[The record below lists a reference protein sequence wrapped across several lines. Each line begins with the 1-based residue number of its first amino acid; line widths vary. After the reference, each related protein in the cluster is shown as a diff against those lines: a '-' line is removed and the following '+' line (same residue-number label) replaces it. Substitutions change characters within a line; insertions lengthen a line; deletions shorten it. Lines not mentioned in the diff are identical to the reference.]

1 MRRAGGSTAAAGPPR
16 LAAIPPSLRLG
27 ARVDGRMVC
36 DPALDPPTSSPNR
49 EADSMLQ
56 IVRSTRPLAFV
67 LLLSLLVVATGCIR
81 PFARPAPAPSPA
93 AGGGPVPRGG
103 GGADEDGPEPY
114 AEVVTEEA
122 VTDSGMVH
130 VHRVDD
136 KWLFEIPDEIL
147 GREILLVSRVA
158 SVPEGMGYGGQKAN
172 TQVIRWERNGPDDE
186 RIFLRVVR
194 HTNVADEALPVAR
207 AVRGANFEPIL
218 RAFDIEALN
227 DDSTS
232 VVIDASPLFESDI
245 PMFGL
250 SQSRRDAY
258 RVRSLDSNRT
268 YVDWIKSFPRNLEVR
283 HVLTYNA
290 QTPPS
295 NASTNSISIEMN
307 QSMVLL
313 PDEPMEPRIFDERVG
328 FFNVSQVDYGR
339 SDQKVVTRTY
349 VTRWRLEPSDTAAFR
364 RGELVDPV
372 KPIIFYL
379 DPATPEKW
387 RPYLIQGIEDWQEA
401 FEAAGFS
408 NAIQGRMPPSFE
420 EDPEFS
426 PEDVRYSVIR
436 WLPSQVQNA
445 SGPHVHDPR
454 TGEILESDIQWYH
467 NVANLLRNW
476 YLIQTAAVNP
486 AARRALFDDEVMGRL
501 IRFVAAHEV
510 GHTIGLQHNMK
521 SSSAFPVDS
530 LRAPGFVCR
539 EGVAPSIMDYAR
551 FNYVAQPEDEG
562 ACVDPR
568 IGEYD
573 RFAINWGYRP
583 ILDADADEE
592 RPTLDAWIREVEDD
606 PVYAFGSSTPIDP
619 TAQTEAVGSDAME
632 ASDLGIENL
641 KRILPNLVEWSSDGR
656 EGENYEEL
664 AELYNNVIGQWN
676 RYMGHVGTVVGG
688 VTRTRKRIGQEGA
701 VYEFVDEATQRRA
714 MDFFARQAFDPPT
727 WMVDEEILS
736 KIENP
741 STVDRMRSI
750 QVRVVNLILD
760 PGRMQRLIE
769 AEARNGG
776 DYYSLGEMF
785 EDLRGSIWGE
795 LDSGAS
801 IGVYRRNL
809 QRGHLER
816 LEYLM
821 TQEFLLPIFIFGGLS
836 DFFTSVDVSQ
846 SDIRAFVR
854 GELHGLRDAIERT
867 LRRRLDRTTELHLRD
882 ALARIDDILDPD

>member
-1 MRRAGGSTAAAGPPR
+1 MSRASSTSHAARR
-16 LAAIPPSLRLG
+16 LALVL
-27 ARVDGRMVC
+27 
-36 DPALDPPTSSPNR
+36 
-49 EADSMLQ
+49 
-56 IVRSTRPLAFV
+56 PLA
-67 LLLSLLVVATGCIR
+67 LLIATSACIR
-81 PFARPAPAPSPA
+81 PFARPAAGPSA
-93 AGGGPVPRGG
+93 SSGGDGPGG
-103 GGADEDGPEPY
+103 GGDDDGPQPY

-136 KWLFEIPDEIL
+136 KLLFEIPNDL
-147 GREILLVSRVA
+147 LDREILLVTRTA
-158 SVPEGMGYGGQKAN
+158 SVPDGMGYGGQKAN
-172 TQVIRWERNGPDDE
+172 TQVIRWERNGREDE

-194 HTNVADEALPVAR
+194 HANVAEEALPVAR
-207 AVRGANFEPIL
+207 AVRSANFEPIL

-232 VVIDASPLFESDI
+232 VVIDATPLFESDI
-245 PMFGL
+245 PMLGL
-250 SQSRRDAY
+250 NQFRRDQY

-268 YVDWIKSFPRNLEVR
+268 YVEWVKSFPRNVEVR
-283 HVLTYNA
+283 HVLTYSAQSPPTNA
-290 QTPPS
+290 TTG
-295 NASTNSISIEMN
+295 AISIEMN
-307 QSMVLL
+307 QSMIPL
-313 PDEPMEPRIFDERVG
+313 PDEPMRPRLHDERVG
-328 FFNVSQVDYGR
+328 YFNVDQVDYGL
-339 SDQKVVTRTY
+339 SDQMVVTRTY
-349 VTRWRLEPSDTAAFR
+349 ITRWRLEPSDTAAFR
-364 RGELVDPV
+364 RGELVEPV

-387 RPYLIQGIEDWQEA
+387 RPYLIQGIEDWQQA
-401 FEAAGFS
+401 FEAAGFR

-476 YLIQTAAVNP
+476 YLIQTGAVNP
-486 AARRALFDDEVMGRL
+486 AARRALFEDEVMGEL

-510 GHTIGLQHNMK
+510 GHTIGLPHNMK
-521 SSSAFPVDS
+521 SSAGFPVDS

-539 EGVAPSIMDYAR
+539 NGVAPSIMDYAR

-562 ACVDPR
+562 ACTDPR
-568 IGEYD
+568 VGPYD
-573 RFAINWGYRP
+573 LFSVNWGYRP
-583 ILDADADEE
+583 ILGEDTDSE
-592 RPTLDAWIREVEDD
+592 RATLDAWIREVEDD
-606 PVYAFGSSTPIDP
+606 PVYHFGDGTPIDP
-619 TAQTEAVGSDAME
+619 TSQSEAIGSDAME
-632 ASDLGIENL
+632 ASDLGIKNL
-641 KRILPNLVEWSSDGR
+641 KRILPNLIEWSSDGR

-664 AELYNNVIGQWN
+664 AELYGNLISQWS
-676 RYMGHVGTVVGG
+676 RYMGHVGTVLGG

-727 WMVDEEILS
+727 WMIDEEVLS
-736 KIENP
+736 RIENP
-741 STVDRMRSI
+741 STVDRMRGI

-769 AEARNGG
+769 AEARNGDDHYGLG
-776 DYYSLGEMF
+776 DLFGDMR
-785 EDLRGSIWGE
+785 DAIWGE
-795 LDSGAS
+795 LETGDP

-821 TQEFLLPIFIFGGLS
+821 RSELSLPTFFFAGLS

-854 GELHGLRDAIERT
+854 GELHGLEAAIGDALARGP
-867 LRRRLDRTTELHLRD
+867 DRITELHLRD
-882 ALARIDDILDPD
+882 ALARIDNILDPD

>member
-1 MRRAGGSTAAAGPPR
+1 MVQTAR
-16 LAAIPPSLRLG
+16 
-27 ARVDGRMVC
+27 
-36 DPALDPPTSSPNR
+36 N
-49 EADSMLQ
+49 
-56 IVRSTRPLAFV
+56 TRPLF
-67 LLLSLLVVATGCIR
+67 LILSLSLLIVATGCIR
-81 PFARPAPAPSPA
+81 PFARPAPGPSA
-93 AGGGPVPRGG
+93 SGGGGPGARGG
-103 GGADEDGPEPY
+103 GGADDDGPEPY
-114 AEVVTEEA
+114 SEVVTEEA

-136 KWLFEIPDEIL
+136 KWLFEIPEEIL
-147 GREILLVSRVA
+147 GREILLVSRLA

-172 TQVIRWERNGPDDE
+172 TQVLRWERNGPNDE

-232 VVIDASPLFESDI
+232 VVIDATPLFESDT
-245 PMFGL
+245 PMLGL

-268 YVDWIKSFPRNLEVR
+268 YVDWIKSFPRNVEVR

-295 NASTNSISIEMN
+295 NASTNSVSMEMN

-328 FFNVSQVDYGR
+328 YFNVSQVDYGR

-372 KPIIFYL
+372 KPIVFYL

-408 NAIQGRMPPSFE
+408 NAIHGRMPPSFE

-510 GHTIGLQHNMK
+510 GHTLGLPHNMK

-573 RFAINWGYRP
+573 RFSINWGYRP
-583 ILDADADEE
+583 ILDADTDEE
-592 RPTLDAWIREVEDD
+592 RATLDAWIREVEDD
-606 PVYAFGSSTPIDP
+606 PVYAFGGSTPIDP
-619 TAQTEAVGSDAME
+619 SAQTEAVGSDAME

-641 KRILPNLVEWSSDGR
+641 KRILPRLVEWSGEGR

-664 AELYNNVIGQWN
+664 AELYNNLIGQWN

-714 MDFFARQAFDPPT
+714 MDFFARQAVVAEGSLADGLVQALGQTVVLGGHAFAQ
-727 WMVDEEILS
+727 VEEAGHGEAAL
-736 KIENP
+736 EGLVQFFGRHVP
-741 STVDRMRSI
+741 AGDGVEQFQRLGVVVVQELAEADGVADGGALEAGTGVVAAGGGDG
-750 QVRVVNLILD
+750 VVVAHVLHGARVVHGDFQTLDVDDVVLGVAADCAGGAQGAFGQQIADAVAVGNLLN
-760 PGRMQRLIE
+760 Q
-769 AEARNGG
+769 
-776 DYYSLGEMF
+776 
-785 EDLRGSIWGE
+785 
-795 LDSGAS
+795 
-801 IGVYRRNL
+801 V
-809 QRGHLER
+809 Q
-816 LEYLM
+816 
-821 TQEFLLPIFIFGGLS
+821 
-836 DFFTSVDVSQ
+836 
-846 SDIRAFVR
+846 
-854 GELHGLRDAIERT
+854 
-867 LRRRLDRTTELHLRD
+867 
-882 ALARIDDILDPD
+882 

>member
-1 MRRAGGSTAAAGPPR
+1 
-16 LAAIPPSLRLG
+16 
-27 ARVDGRMVC
+27 MVH
-36 DPALDPPTSSPNR
+36 
-49 EADSMLQ
+49 
-56 IVRSTRPLAFV
+56 IVRSTRPLV
-67 LLLSLLVVATGCIR
+67 LILSLSLILVVTGCIR
-81 PFARPAPAPSPA
+81 PFTRPAPGPSA
-93 AGGGPVPRGG
+93 SAGGAGPGARGG
-103 GGADEDGPEPY
+103 GGDDDDGPEPY
-114 AEVVTEEA
+114 SDVVTDEA

-136 KWLFEIPDEIL
+136 EILFEIPNDL
-147 GREILLVSRVA
+147 LDREILLVSRLS
-158 SVPEGMGYGGQKAN
+158 SVPDGMGYGGQKAN
-172 TQVIRWERNGPDDE
+172 TQVIRWERNGPGDE
-186 RIFLRVVR
+186 QIFLRVVR
-194 HTNVADEALPVAR
+194 YTNVADEALPVAR

-232 VVIDASPLFESDI
+232 VVIDATPLFESDI
-245 PMFGL
+245 PMLGL
-250 SQSRRDAY
+250 SQFRRDAY

-268 YVDWIKSFPRNLEVR
+268 YVDWVKSFPRNVEVR

-328 FFNVSQVDYGR
+328 FFSVSQVDYGR
-339 SDQKVVTRTY
+339 SDQKVVTRRY

-372 KPIIFYL
+372 KPIIYYL

-445 SGPHVHDPR
+445 SGPHVNDPR

-486 AARRALFDDEVMGRL
+486 SARRALFDEEVMGRL

-573 RFAINWGYRP
+573 RFAINWAYRP

-592 RPTLDAWIREVEDD
+592 RATLDAWIREVEDN
-606 PVYAFGSSTPIDP
+606 PVYYFGSSTPIDP
-619 TAQTEAVGSDAME
+619 SAQTEAIGSDAME

-641 KRILPNLVEWSSDGR
+641 KRILPQLVEWSSEGR
-656 EGENYEEL
+656 NGENYEEL

-688 VTRTRKRIGQEGA
+688 VTRTRKRIGQDGP

-727 WMVDEEILS
+727 WMIDEDILS

-741 STVDRMRSI
+741 STVDRMRGI

-769 AEARNGG
+769 AEARNG
-776 DYYSLGEMF
+776 DDHYSLGELF
-785 EDLRGSIWGE
+785 ADLRASIWRE
-795 LDSGAS
+795 LDTGAG

-821 TQEFLLPIFIFGGLS
+821 TQELSLPTFIFGGLS

-854 GELHGLRDAIERT
+854 GELHGLEDAIERV

-882 ALARIDDILDPD
+882 ALARIDDILNPD

>member
-1 MRRAGGSTAAAGPPR
+1 MVRFAIARRRRA
-16 LAAIPPSLRLG
+16 
-27 ARVDGRMVC
+27 
-36 DPALDPPTSSPNR
+36 
-49 EADSMLQ
+49 
-56 IVRSTRPLAFV
+56 
-67 LLLSLLVVATGCIR
+67 LLLPLFLLVAVTGCIR
-81 PFARPAPAPSPA
+81 PFARPATGPSA
-93 AGGGPVPRGG
+93 AGGGGPGGGGGRGG
-103 GGADEDGPEPY
+103 GGGDDDGPEPY
-114 AEVVTEEA
+114 SEVVTEEA

-136 KWLFEIPDEIL
+136 QILFEIPNDLL
-147 GREILLVSRVA
+147 GREILLVTRTA
-158 SVPEGMGYGGQKAN
+158 GVPDGMGYAGQKLN
-172 TQVIRWERNGPDDE
+172 TQVIRWERNGANDE
-186 RIFLRVVR
+186 RIFLRVVT
-194 HTNVADEALPVAR
+194 HANVAEEGLPVAR
-207 AVRGANFEPIL
+207 AVRGANFEAIL
-218 RAFDIEALN
+218 DAFDIEALN

-232 VVIDASPLFESDI
+232 VVIDVTGLFESDV
-245 PMFGL
+245 PMLGL
-250 SQSRRDAY
+250 RQSFRDQY
-258 RVRSLDSNRT
+258 RIRSLDSDRT
-268 YVDWIKSFPRNLEVR
+268 WVEWVKSFPRNVEVR

-290 QTPPS
+290 QSPPS
-295 NASTNSISIEMN
+295 NATTTAISVEMN
-307 QSMVLL
+307 QSMILL
-313 PDEPMEPRIFDERVG
+313 PDEPMQPRLFDERVG

-339 SDQKVVTRTY
+339 SDQKVVTRNY
-349 VTRWRLEPSDTAAFR
+349 ITRWRLEPSDTAAFR

-372 KPIIFYL
+372 KPIVYYL

-476 YLIQTAAVNP
+476 YLIQTGAVNP
-486 AARRALFDDEVMGRL
+486 AARRALFDDEVMGEL

-510 GHTIGLQHNMK
+510 GHTIGLPHNMK
-521 SSSAFPVDS
+521 SSSGFSVDS

-539 EGVAPSIMDYAR
+539 NGVAPSIMDYAR

-562 ACVDPR
+562 ACTDPR
-568 IGEYD
+568 VGPYD
-573 RFAINWGYRP
+573 RFSVNWGYRP
-583 ILDADADEE
+583 ILDEDTDGE
-592 RPTLDAWIREVEDD
+592 RATLDAWIREVEDD
-606 PVYAFGSSTPIDP
+606 PVYHFGDGTPIDP
-619 TAQTEAVGSDAME
+619 TSQTEAIGSDAME

-641 KRILPNLVEWSSDGR
+641 KRILPNLIEWSSDGR

-664 AELYNNVIGQWN
+664 AELYSNLIGQWN

-714 MDFFARQAFDPPT
+714 MDFFARQAFEPPT
-727 WMVDEEILS
+727 WMIDEEILS

-750 QVRVVNLILD
+750 QVRVVNLVLD
-760 PGRMQRLIE
+760 PGRLQRLIE
-769 AEARNGG
+769 AEARNG
-776 DYYSLGEMF
+776 DDHYSLGEMF
-785 EDLRGSIWGE
+785 ADLRDAIWGE
-795 LDSGAS
+795 LETGAP

-816 LEYLM
+816 LEFLM
-821 TQEFLLPIFIFGGLS
+821 TSELTLPNFVFAGLS
-836 DFFTSVDVSQ
+836 NFFTSVDVSQ

-854 GELHGLRDAIERT
+854 GELMGLQEAIEGT
-867 LRRRLDRTTELHLRD
+867 LRRDLERTTELHLRD
-882 ALARIDDILDPD
+882 ALARIDNILDPA

>member
-1 MRRAGGSTAAAGPPR
+1 MVRTSGTARR
-16 LAAIPPSLRLG
+16 LAL
-27 ARVDGRMVC
+27 VF
-36 DPALDPPTSSPNR
+36 
-49 EADSMLQ
+49 
-56 IVRSTRPLAFV
+56 PLI
-67 LLLSLLVVATGCIR
+67 LLLAASGCVR
-81 PFARPAPAPSPA
+81 PFARPSAGPSA
-93 AGGGPVPRGG
+93 SGGDGG
-103 GGADEDGPEPY
+103 DDDGPAPY

-136 KWLFEIPDEIL
+136 QILFEIPNDLLE
-147 GREILLVSRVA
+147 REILLVTRTA
-158 SVPEGMGYGGQKAN
+158 SVPDGMGYGGQKLN
-172 TQVIRWERNGPDDE
+172 TQVVRWERNGSNDE
-186 RIFLRVVR
+186 RIFLRVVT
-194 HTNVADEALPVAR
+194 HANVAEEALPVAR
-207 AVRGANFEPIL
+207 AVRSANFEAIL

-232 VVIDASPLFESDI
+232 VVIDATPLFESDI
-245 PMFGL
+245 PMLGL
-250 SQSRRDAY
+250 RQSFRDQY
-258 RVRSLDSNRT
+258 RIRSLDSDRT
-268 YVDWIKSFPRNLEVR
+268 YVDWVKSFPRNVEVR
-283 HVLTYNA
+283 HVLTYTA
-290 QTPPS
+290 QTPPT
-295 NASTNSISIEMN
+295 NATTNAISVEMN
-307 QSMVLL
+307 QSMILL
-313 PDEPMEPRIFDERVG
+313 PDEPMEPRMYDERVG

-349 VTRWRLEPSDTAAFR
+349 VTRWRLEPSDPAAFR

-372 KPIIFYL
+372 EPIVYYL

-476 YLIQTAAVNP
+476 YLIQTGAVNP
-486 AARRALFDDEVMGRL
+486 AARRALFDDGVMGEL

-539 EGVAPSIMDYAR
+539 NGVAPSIMDYAR

-562 ACVDPR
+562 ACTDPR

-583 ILDADADEE
+583 VLDADADEE
-592 RPTLDAWIREVEDD
+592 QPTLDAWIREVEDD
-606 PVYAFGSSTPIDP
+606 PVYYFGNSTPIDP
-619 TAQTEAVGSDAME
+619 SAQTEAIGSDATE

-641 KRILPNLVEWSSDGR
+641 KRILPNLIEWSSDGR

-664 AELYNNVIGQWN
+664 GELYNNVIGQWN

-688 VTRTRKRIGQEGA
+688 VTRTRKRIGQEGP

-714 MDFFARQAFDPPT
+714 MDFFARQAFEPPT
-727 WMVDEEILS
+727 WMIDEEILS
-736 KIENP
+736 RIENP
-741 STVDRMRSI
+741 STVDRMRGI

-769 AEARNGG
+769 AEARNG
-776 DYYSLGEMF
+776 DDHYSLGDMF
-785 EDLRGSIWGE
+785 GDLRDAIWGE
-795 LDSGAS
+795 LETGAP

-816 LEYLM
+816 LEFLM
-821 TQEFLLPIFIFGGLS
+821 TSELTLPAFVFAALS

-854 GELHGLRDAIERT
+854 GELTGLQEAIEGA
-867 LRRRLDRTTELHLRD
+867 LRRDLDRTTELHLRD
-882 ALARIDDILDPD
+882 ARARIDEILDP

>member
-1 MRRAGGSTAAAGPPR
+1 MVRTPRATRR
-16 LAAIPPSLRLG
+16 LAFILP
-27 ARVDGRMVC
+27 
-36 DPALDPPTSSPNR
+36 
-49 EADSMLQ
+49 
-56 IVRSTRPLAFV
+56 
-67 LLLSLLVVATGCIR
+67 LSLLVVASGCIR
-81 PFARPAPAPSPA
+81 PFARPAAGPSA
-93 AGGGPVPRGG
+93 SGGGGPGGPGGRGG
-103 GGADEDGPEPY
+103 SGEDDDGPAPY
-114 AEVVTEEA
+114 SEVVTEEA

-130 VHRVDD
+130 VHKVDD
-136 KWLFEIPDEIL
+136 EYLFEIPEEIL
-147 GREILLVSRVA
+147 GREILLVTRVA
-158 SVPEGMGYGGQKAN
+158 SVPDGMGYGGQKAN

-194 HTNVADEALPVAR
+194 YANVADEALPVSR

-232 VVIDASPLFESDI
+232 VVIDATPLFESDI
-245 PMFGL
+245 PMLGL
-250 SQSRRDAY
+250 SQFRRDAY
-258 RVRSLDSNRT
+258 RVRSLDSDRT
-268 YVDWIKSFPRNLEVR
+268 YIDWVKSFPRNVEVR

-290 QTPPS
+290 QTPPT
-295 NASTNSISIEMN
+295 NASTNSISVEMN

-328 FFNVSQVDYGR
+328 FFSVSQVDYGR
-339 SDQKVVTRTY
+339 SDQNVVTRRY

-426 PEDVRYSVIR
+426 PEDARYSVIR

-445 SGPHVHDPR
+445 SGPHVNDPR

-510 GHTIGLQHNMK
+510 GHTIGLPHNMK
-521 SSSAFPVDS
+521 SSSGFPVDS

-539 EGVAPSIMDYAR
+539 NGVAPSIMDYAR

-562 ACVDPR
+562 ACTDPR
-568 IGEYD
+568 VGPYD
-573 RFAINWGYRP
+573 LFSVNWGYRP
-583 ILDADADEE
+583 ILDEDTDGE
-592 RPTLDAWIREVEDD
+592 RATLDAWIREVEDD
-606 PVYAFGSSTPIDP
+606 PVYHFGDGNPIDP
-619 TAQTEAVGSDAME
+619 TSQTEAIGSDAME

-641 KRILPNLVEWSSDGR
+641 KRILPNLIEWSSDGR

-664 AELYNNVIGQWN
+664 AELYNNLIGQWS
-676 RYMGHVGTVVGG
+676 RYMGHVATVVGG
-688 VTRTRKRIGQEGA
+688 VTRTRKRIGQEGP

-727 WMVDEEILS
+727 WMVDEDILS

-741 STVDRMRSI
+741 STVDRLRGI

-769 AEARNGG
+769 AEARNG
-776 DYYSLGEMF
+776 DDHYSLGEMF
-785 EDLRGSIWGE
+785 EDLRASIWGE
-795 LDSGAS
+795 LDTGAS

-821 TQEFLLPIFIFGGLS
+821 TQELTLPFFFFGGLS

-854 GELHGLRDAIERT
+854 GELMGLQEAIEDT
-867 LRRRLDRTTELHLRD
+867 LGGNLDRTTELHLRD
-882 ALARIDDILDPD
+882 ALARIDNILDPD

>member
-1 MRRAGGSTAAAGPPR
+1 
-16 LAAIPPSLRLG
+16 
-27 ARVDGRMVC
+27 MV
-36 DPALDPPTSSPNR
+36 
-49 EADSMLQ
+49 Q
-56 IVRSTRPLAFV
+56 IVRRTRPLA
-67 LLLSLLVVATGCIR
+67 LILSLSLLIVVTGCIR
-81 PFARPAPAPSPA
+81 PFARPTPGPSASGEAEP
-93 AGGGPVPRGG
+93 GPRGG
-103 GGADEDGPEPY
+103 GDDEDGPEPY
-114 AEVVTEEA
+114 SEVVTEEA

-136 KWLFEIPDEIL
+136 RWLFEIPEEIL
-147 GREILLVSRVA
+147 GREILLVSRLA

-172 TQVIRWERNGPDDE
+172 TQVIRWEKNGPDDE

-232 VVIDASPLFESDI
+232 VVIDATPLFESDI

-250 SQSRRDAY
+250 SQFRRDAY

-268 YVDWIKSFPRNLEVR
+268 YVDWIKSFPRNVEVR

-372 KPIIFYL
+372 KPIIYYL

-436 WLPSQVQNA
+436 WLPSEVQNA

-539 EGVAPSIMDYAR
+539 QGVAPSIMDYAR

-573 RFAINWGYRP
+573 RFAINWAYRP
-583 ILDADADEE
+583 ILGADADEE

-606 PVYAFGSSTPIDP
+606 PVYYFGSSTPIDP
-619 TAQTEAVGSDAME
+619 SAQTEAIGSDAME

-641 KRILPNLVEWSSDGR
+641 KRILPQLVEWSSDGR

-664 AELYNNVIGQWN
+664 AELYNNLIGQWN

-688 VTRTRKRIGQEGA
+688 VTRTRKRVGQEGA

-727 WMVDEEILS
+727 WMVDEDILA

-750 QVRVVNLILD
+750 QVRVVNMILD

-776 DYYSLGEMF
+776 DHYSLGELF

-795 LDSGAS
+795 LDTGAP

-821 TQEFLLPIFIFGGLS
+821 TQELSLPIFFFAGLS

-854 GELHGLRDAIERT
+854 GELHGLQDAIERV

>member
-1 MRRAGGSTAAAGPPR
+1 MLRTFGTARRPALVFPLFLL
-16 LAAIPPSLRLG
+16 LAAS
-27 ARVDGRMVC
+27 
-36 DPALDPPTSSPNR
+36 
-49 EADSMLQ
+49 
-56 IVRSTRPLAFV
+56 
-67 LLLSLLVVATGCIR
+67 GCMR
-81 PFARPAPAPSPA
+81 PFARPSAGPSA
-93 AGGGPVPRGG
+93 SGGGPGG
-103 GGADEDGPEPY
+103 GGGEDDDGPAPY
-114 AEVVTEEA
+114 SEVVTEEA

-136 KWLFEIPDEIL
+136 QILFEIPNDL
-147 GREILLVSRVA
+147 LDREILLVTRTA
-158 SVPEGMGYGGQKAN
+158 SVPDGMGYGGQKLN
-172 TQVIRWERNGPDDE
+172 TQVVRWERNGSNDE
-186 RIFLRVVR
+186 RIFLRVVT
-194 HTNVADEALPVAR
+194 HANVAEEELPVAR
-207 AVRGANFEPIL
+207 AVRSANFEAIL

-232 VVIDASPLFESDI
+232 VVIDATPLFESDI
-245 PMFGL
+245 PMLGL
-250 SQSRRDAY
+250 RQSFRDQY
-258 RVRSLDSNRT
+258 RIRSLDSDRT
-268 YVDWIKSFPRNLEVR
+268 YVYWVKSFPRNVEVR
-283 HVLTYNA
+283 HVLTYTA
-290 QTPPS
+290 QTPPT
-295 NASTNSISIEMN
+295 NATTNAISVEMN
-307 QSMVLL
+307 QSMILL
-313 PDEPMEPRIFDERVG
+313 PDEPMQPRLYDERVG

-349 VTRWRLEPSDTAAFR
+349 VTRWRLEPSDPAAFR

-372 KPIIFYL
+372 KPIVYYL

-476 YLIQTAAVNP
+476 YLIQTGAVNP
-486 AARRALFDDEVMGRL
+486 AARRALFDDEVMGEL

-539 EGVAPSIMDYAR
+539 NGVAPSIMDYAR
-551 FNYVAQPEDEG
+551 FNYVAQPEDDG
-562 ACVDPR
+562 ACTDPR

-606 PVYAFGSSTPIDP
+606 PVYYFGSSTPIDP
-619 TAQTEAVGSDAME
+619 SAQTEAIGSDATE

-641 KRILPNLVEWSSDGR
+641 KRILPNLIEWSSDGR
-656 EGENYEEL
+656 EGENYSEL
-664 AELYNNVIGQWN
+664 AELYSNVIGQWS

-688 VTRTRKRIGQEGA
+688 VTRTRKRIGQEGP

-714 MDFFARQAFDPPT
+714 MDFFARQAFEPPT
-727 WMVDEEILS
+727 WMIDEEILS

-741 STVDRMRSI
+741 STVDRMRGI

-769 AEARNGG
+769 AEARNG
-776 DYYSLGEMF
+776 DDHYSLGEMF
-785 EDLRGSIWGE
+785 EELRDAIWGE
-795 LDSGAS
+795 LETGAP

-816 LEYLM
+816 LEFLM
-821 TQEFLLPIFIFGGLS
+821 TSELVLPAFVFAALS

-854 GELHGLRDAIERT
+854 GELTGLQEAIEGA
-867 LRRRLDRTTELHLRD
+867 LRRDLDRTTELHLRD
-882 ALARIDDILDPD
+882 ALARIDEILDP

>member
-1 MRRAGGSTAAAGPPR
+1 
-16 LAAIPPSLRLG
+16 
-27 ARVDGRMVC
+27 MV
-36 DPALDPPTSSPNR
+36 
-49 EADSMLQ
+49 Q
-56 IVRSTRPLAFV
+56 IVRRTRPFALVLSLA
-67 LLLSLLVVATGCIR
+67 LLVVATGCIR
-81 PFARPAPAPSPA
+81 PFARPAPAPSA
-93 AGGGPVPRGG
+93 SAGGAPAPRGG
-103 GGADEDGPEPY
+103 GGGDEDGPEPY
-114 AEVVTEEA
+114 SEIVTEEA

-136 KWLFEIPDEIL
+136 KWLFEIPEDIL
-147 GREILLVSRVA
+147 GREILLVSRLA
-158 SVPEGMGYGGQKAN
+158 SVPDGMGYGGQKAN
-172 TQVIRWERNGPDDE
+172 TQVLRWERNGPDNE

-232 VVIDASPLFESDI
+232 VVIDATPLFESDI

-250 SQSRRDAY
+250 SQGRRDAY

-268 YVDWIKSFPRNLEVR
+268 YVNWIKSFPRNVEVR

-295 NASTNSISIEMN
+295 NASTNSISLEMN

-313 PDEPMEPRIFDERVG
+313 PDEPMQPRIFDERVG
-328 FFNVSQVDYGR
+328 YFNVSQVDYGR

-349 VTRWRLEPSDTAAFR
+349 VTRWRLDPSDTAAFR

-408 NAIQGRMPPSFE
+408 NAIHGRMPPSFE

-510 GHTIGLQHNMK
+510 GHTLGLPHNMK

-573 RFAINWGYRP
+573 RFSINWGYRP

-592 RPTLDAWIREVEDD
+592 RATLDAWIREVEDD

-619 TAQTEAVGSDAME
+619 SAQTEAIGSDAME

-641 KRILPNLVEWSSDGR
+641 KRILPRLVEWSSDGR

-664 AELYNNVIGQWN
+664 GELYSNLIGQWN

-688 VTRTRKRIGQEGA
+688 VTRTHKRIGQEGA

-727 WMVDEEILS
+727 WMIDEDILS
-736 KIENP
+736 KVENP

-750 QVRVVNLILD
+750 QVRVVNMILD

-776 DYYSLGEMF
+776 DHYSLGEMF
-785 EDLRGSIWGE
+785 EDLRGAIWGE
-795 LDSGAS
+795 LDSGAP

-816 LEYLM
+816 LEFLM
-821 TQEFLLPIFIFGGLS
+821 TQELSLPTFFFPGLS

-846 SDIRAFVR
+846 SDIRAVVR
-854 GELHGLRDAIERT
+854 GELHGLQDAIERT
-867 LRRRLDRTTELHLRD
+867 LRRRLDRSTELHLRD
-882 ALARIDDILDPD
+882 ALARIDDILNPD

>member
-1 MRRAGGSTAAAGPPR
+1 MVQTAR
-16 LAAIPPSLRLG
+16 
-27 ARVDGRMVC
+27 
-36 DPALDPPTSSPNR
+36 N
-49 EADSMLQ
+49 
-56 IVRSTRPLAFV
+56 TRPLF
-67 LLLSLLVVATGCIR
+67 LILSLSLLIVATGCIR
-81 PFARPAPAPSPA
+81 PFARPAPGPSA
-93 AGGGPVPRGG
+93 SGGGGPGARSG
-103 GGADEDGPEPY
+103 GGADDDGPEPY
-114 AEVVTEEA
+114 SEVVTEEA

-136 KWLFEIPDEIL
+136 KWLFEIPEEIL
-147 GREILLVSRVA
+147 GREILLVSRLA

-172 TQVIRWERNGPDDE
+172 TQVLRWERNGPDDE

-232 VVIDASPLFESDI
+232 VVIDATPLFESDT
-245 PMFGL
+245 PMLGL

-268 YVDWIKSFPRNLEVR
+268 YVDWIKSFPRNVEVR

-295 NASTNSISIEMN
+295 NASTNSVSMEMN

-328 FFNVSQVDYGR
+328 YFNVSQVDYGR

-372 KPIIFYL
+372 KPIVFYL

-408 NAIQGRMPPSFE
+408 NAIHGRMPPSFE

-510 GHTIGLQHNMK
+510 GHTLGLPHNMK

-562 ACVDPR
+562 
-568 IGEYD
+568 
-573 RFAINWGYRP
+573 
-583 ILDADADEE
+583 
-592 RPTLDAWIREVEDD
+592 
-606 PVYAFGSSTPIDP
+606 
-619 TAQTEAVGSDAME
+619 
-632 ASDLGIENL
+632 
-641 KRILPNLVEWSSDGR
+641 
-656 EGENYEEL
+656 
-664 AELYNNVIGQWN
+664 
-676 RYMGHVGTVVGG
+676 
-688 VTRTRKRIGQEGA
+688 
-701 VYEFVDEATQRRA
+701 
-714 MDFFARQAFDPPT
+714 
-727 WMVDEEILS
+727 
-736 KIENP
+736 
-741 STVDRMRSI
+741 
-750 QVRVVNLILD
+750 RV
-760 PGRMQRLIE
+760 
-769 AEARNGG
+769 
-776 DYYSLGEMF
+776 
-785 EDLRGSIWGE
+785 RGSA
-795 LDSGAS
+795 D
-801 IGVYRRNL
+801 RR
-809 QRGHLER
+809 
-816 LEYLM
+816 
-821 TQEFLLPIFIFGGLS
+821 I
-836 DFFTSVDVSQ
+836 
-846 SDIRAFVR
+846 
-854 GELHGLRDAIERT
+854 
-867 LRRRLDRTTELHLRD
+867 
-882 ALARIDDILDPD
+882 

>member
-1 MRRAGGSTAAAGPPR
+1 MVRISSAPRRF
-16 LAAIPPSLRLG
+16 
-27 ARVDGRMVC
+27 
-36 DPALDPPTSSPNR
+36 AL
-49 EADSMLQ
+49 
-56 IVRSTRPLAFV
+56 V
-67 LLLSLLVVATGCIR
+67 LPLSLLLVVSGCVR
-81 PFARPAPAPSPA
+81 PFARPPAS
-93 AGGGPVPRGG
+93 AGGGPGSRGG
-103 GGADEDGPEPY
+103 DGSDDGPKPY
-114 AEVVTEEA
+114 AEVVTEDA

-130 VHRVDD
+130 VHRFDD
-136 KWLFEIPDEIL
+136 KILFEIPNDIL
-147 GREILLVSRVA
+147 DREILLVSRTA
-158 SVPEGMGYGGQKAN
+158 SVPNGMGYGGQKLN
-172 TQVIRWERNGPDDE
+172 TQVIRWEKNGPRDE
-186 RIFLRVVR
+186 RVFLRVVT
-194 HTNVADEALPVAR
+194 HVNVADEELPVAR
-207 AVRGANFEPIL
+207 AVRSANFETIL
-218 RAFDIEALN
+218 RAFDVEALN
-227 DDSTS
+227 EDSTS
-232 VVIDASPLFESDI
+232 VVVDVTPLFESDI
-245 PMFGL
+245 PMLGL
-250 SQSRRDAY
+250 RQSFRDSY
-258 RVRSLDSNRT
+258 RVRSLDSNRS
-268 YVDWIKSFPRNLEVR
+268 YVDWVKSFPRNVEVR
-283 HVLTYNA
+283 HVLTYTAQSPPTNA
-290 QTPPS
+290 TT
-295 NASTNSISIEMN
+295 NAISIEMN
-307 QSMVLL
+307 QSMILL
-313 PDEPMEPRIFDERVG
+313 PDEPMEPRIYDERVG
-328 FFNVSQVDYGR
+328 FFSVSQVDYGR
-339 SDQKVVTRTY
+339 SDQKVVTRRY

-372 KPIIFYL
+372 KPIIYYL

-539 EGVAPSIMDYAR
+539 NGVAPSIMDYAR

-573 RFAINWGYRP
+573 RFAINWAYRP
-583 ILDADADEE
+583 IPGADADEE
-592 RPTLDAWIREVEDD
+592 RATLDAWAREVEDD
-606 PVYAFGSSTPIDP
+606 PVYYFGNSTPIDP
-619 TAQTEAVGSDAME
+619 SAQTEAIGSDAME
-632 ASDLGIENL
+632 AGDLGIENL
-641 KRILPNLVEWSSDGR
+641 KRILPNLFEWSSEER
-656 EGENYEEL
+656 EGEDYSEL
-664 AELYNNVIGQWN
+664 AELYGNVIGQWN

-727 WMVDEEILS
+727 WMIDENILS

-741 STVDRMRSI
+741 STVDRMRGI
-750 QVRVVNLILD
+750 QVRVVNLVLD

-769 AEARNGG
+769 AEARNG
-776 DYYSLGEMF
+776 DDHYSLGEMF
-785 EDLRGSIWGE
+785 EDLRNAIWGKLE
-795 LDSGAS
+795 TGAP

-816 LEYLM
+816 LELLM
-821 TQEFLLPIFIFGGLS
+821 TSELSLPPFIFGGLA

-854 GELHGLRDAIERT
+854 GELAGLQESIEGA

-882 ALARIDDILDPD
+882 ALARIDDILNPD